1 MLTVTF
7 SPATPAQ
14 AALVGQLI
22 AAYVGADAG
31 SAGGTAEPAAA
42 PEVEAAKPVAKAEQ
56 VAKPAAETAPPP
68 ANPAG
73 PTLVEVRATLAR
85 LSNAGKT
92 DEVKALLKKFGA
104 SKLTDVPAEKYTAL
118 ITEAEALA

>member
-22 AAYVGADAG
+22 AAYVGANEEA
-31 SAGGTAEPAAA
+31 AEPVAA
-42 PEVEAAKPVAKAEQ
+42 PKTEAAKPVAKAEQ

-104 SKLTDVPAEKYTAL
+104 SKLTDVPAEKYIAL

>member
-42 PEVEAAKPVAKAEQ
+42 PEVEAAKPVAK
-56 VAKPAAETAPPP
+56 PAPAETAPPP

-104 SKLTDVPAEKYTAL
+104 SKLTDVPAEKYIAL